1 MAILGAYIRAGT
13 TGVSKH
19 FLKILMWR
27 NEMGQIKDLDFRA
40 LILAFFFAETVE
52 FPRLGW
58 VSKVAICGKKNR
70 DKDLSHNIT

>member
-13 TGVSKH
+13 TSVSKH

-27 NEMGQIKDLDFRA
+27 NGMGQIKDLDFRA
-40 LILAFFFAETVE
+40 LILAFFAKTVE
-52 FPRLGW
+52 FPGLGW
-58 VSKVAICGKKNR
+58 VPKVAICGKKSR